1 MKATLEMHQSRASF
15 MPSPTLKTVSSGRL
29 VFQLLIAL
37 FFTMLTPGVAL
48 TQSASFAFG
57 QGGFAH
63 PENEQDGVFNEC
75 LGAIDGHGTSSCGG
89 ITQRY
94 GGYGQTYLEQHTEVK
109 SGYGYPQNGS
119 LASAAASYDRYGFGT
134 SAANCT
140 LSRNNGMT
148 NCASGAYGSANGA
161 SAKLSLSST
170 R

>member
-1 MKATLEMHQSRASF
+1 KATLEMHQSRASF

-75 LGAIDGHGTSSCGG
+75 LGAIDGDGTSSCGG